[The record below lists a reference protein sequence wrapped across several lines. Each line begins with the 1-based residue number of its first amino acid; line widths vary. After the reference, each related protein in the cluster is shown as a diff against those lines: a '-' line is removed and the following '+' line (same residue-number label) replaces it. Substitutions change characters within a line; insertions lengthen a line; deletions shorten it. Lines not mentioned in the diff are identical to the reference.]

1 VVPITSLIA
10 ASEGAPGPCS
20 AASPQ
25 EATMRFGLN
34 MPNFAEFADPATVVD
49 LARDAESAGWEGF
62 FLWDHINFFG
72 EMEVPLADP
81 WVLLAAVA
89 QATERIQIGTLV
101 TPVPRRRPWVLARQ
115 TATLDRLSN
124 GRLILG
130 VGLGVP
136 AATEFAAFG
145 EETDVKVR
153 AQKLDEGLAILTG
166 LWSGEPFEFEGRHY
180 KIQRTR
186 FLPAPVQQPRI
197 PIWAAAI
204 WDREGPLRRAAR
216 FDGCFPLK
224 MDPDGGE
231 ATPIEPSEYA
241 GLRAR
246 LEELSGGRPIEIVMS
261 EEVTDNEPR
270 DPARLRAFA
279 AAGVTW
285 YLEGLGTRYVGLDDL
300 VARVR
305 RGPPKL

>member
-1 VVPITSLIA
+1 LVRGLPRGRNARLIA
-10 ASEGAPGPCS
+10 RIDGKAERAP
-20 AASPQ
+20 AARPSRTM

-34 MPNFAEFADPATVVD
+34 MPNFAEFADPATAVD

-62 FLWDHINFFG
+62 FLWDHINLFG

-153 AQKLDEGLAILTG
+153 AQKLDEGLVILTG

-197 PIWAAAI
+197 PIWVAAI
-204 WDREGPLRRAAR
+204 WDH
-216 FDGCFPLK
+216 
-224 MDPDGGE
+224 
-231 ATPIEPSEYA
+231 
-241 GLRAR
+241 
-246 LEELSGGRPIEIVMS
+246 
-261 EEVTDNEPR
+261 EPR

-285 YLEGLGTRYVGLDDL
+285 YLEGLGTRYVGLEDL